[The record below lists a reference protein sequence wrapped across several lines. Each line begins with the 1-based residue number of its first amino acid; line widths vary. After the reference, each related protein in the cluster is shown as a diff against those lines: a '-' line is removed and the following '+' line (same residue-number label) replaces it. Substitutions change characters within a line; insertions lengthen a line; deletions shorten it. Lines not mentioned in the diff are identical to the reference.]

1 VGLMSTIK
9 RMGRPTVQIE
19 ETFRVARV
27 QAVGGP
33 AGAPEA
39 FRRLEEPMESLRGSK
54 MYGCLYPGE
63 PPTYFACLRIDGDQ
77 SDCLGFDHA
86 EVPGGL
92 YGRKMVSEWGSKIR
106 ELPGIF
112 DRLKADLTEAGFLVD
127 LTRPSLEFYRRSDEL
142 LIMVPVLR
150 EPADRPI

>member
-1 VGLMSTIK
+1 
-9 RMGRPTVQIE
+9 
-19 ETFRVARV
+19 
-27 QAVGGP
+27 
-33 AGAPEA
+33 
-39 FRRLEEPMESLRGSK
+39 
-54 MYGCLYPGE
+54 
-63 PPTYFACLRIDGDQ
+63 
-77 SDCLGFDHA
+77 
-86 EVPGGL
+86 
-92 YGRKMVSEWGSKIR
+92 MVSEWGSKIR